1 MFATVQAM
9 GISNNQDITPD
20 LNESAVYWS
29 IRGEQEIKSIFAKVN
44 I

>member
-1 MFATVQAM
+1 M

-20 LNESAVYWS
+20 LKETAVCWS
-29 IRGEQEIKSIFAKVN
+29 IRGEQETKAIFAKVN

>member
-1 MFATVQAM
+1 M

-20 LNESAVYWS
+20 LKASAVYWS
-29 IRGEQEIKSIFAKVN
+29 IRSEQETKAIFAKVN